1 MPILLIVDLLA
12 EREGFGKKGV
22 EEVVKHFSDHE
33 ILLWAPHEENPLD
46 YSFGTRI
53 DNPDEYDVVVDFD
66 ELNIDLYENIFSF
79 GFMHMFSEKIYF
91 TIKHNSFNI
100 IDNTKQLE
108 EFNIN
113 RLQFMFNM
121 NL

>member
-1 MPILLIVDLLA
+1 MCLEIIDKFHFVLGYTQLYSQ
-12 EREGFGKKGV
+12 GKDFISV
-22 EEVVKHFSDHE
+22 
-33 ILLWAPHEENPLD
+33 
-46 YSFGTRI
+46 R
-53 DNPDEYDVVVDFD
+53 DEYDVVVDFD

-79 GFMHMFSEKIYF
+79 GFMHMFSEIIYF

>member
-1 MPILLIVDLLA
+1 
-12 EREGFGKKGV
+12 
-22 EEVVKHFSDHE
+22 
-33 ILLWAPHEENPLD
+33 
-46 YSFGTRI
+46 
-53 DNPDEYDVVVDFD
+53 
-66 ELNIDLYENIFSF
+66 
-79 GFMHMFSEKIYF
+79 MFSEKIYF

-100 IDNTKQLE
+100 IDNTKQLD